1 MTTFAF
7 QIGKGFTTTIALFA
21 VQIGKV
27 FKTTA
32 SLFAL
37 RIGHLHFKLEN
48 DNRKSFSKKNITSH
62 NVSYAIFL
70 SFPRINLTLY
80 VSMKLER

>member
-1 MTTFAF
+1 MTTFAS

-48 DNRKSFSKKNITSH
+48 DNVR
-62 NVSYAIFL
+62 
-70 SFPRINLTLY
+70 
-80 VSMKLER
+80 

>member
-7 QIGKGFTTTIALFA
+7 QIGKVFTTTIVLFA

-27 FKTTA
+27 FKTAA

-48 DNRKSFSKKNITSH
+48 DSRMVFIS
-62 NVSYAIFL
+62 VL
-70 SFPRINLTLY
+70 
-80 VSMKLER
+80 

>member
-48 DNRKSFSKKNITSH
+48 DMSI
-62 NVSYAIFL
+62 Y
-70 SFPRINLTLY
+70 NL
-80 VSMKLER
+80 